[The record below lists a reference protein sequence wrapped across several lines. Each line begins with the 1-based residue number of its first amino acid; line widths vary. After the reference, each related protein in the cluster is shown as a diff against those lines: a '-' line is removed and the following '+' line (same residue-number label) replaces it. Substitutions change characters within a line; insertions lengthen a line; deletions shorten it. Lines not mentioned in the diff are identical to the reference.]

1 MSISRQQV
9 ESFLA
14 KSLRLI
20 SEEVSSSR
28 VLLAVLDGGRRPV
41 EMRSWPAPDA
51 LFESSSSDLARQAA
65 EEKRPLL
72 AAAPTPCPDDQ
83 GSSDRWP
90 GSLLCLPLLTGELP
104 VGAVCLGREPGQRP
118 YSSAD
123 LETVVFLTQ
132 SFAAVIKNGLVHPG
146 QTDRPIQASDNDP
159 LIGGSRAYT
168 VIQTL
173 IERVKDAAA
182 PVFIYGESGTG
193 KELIARAIH
202 GRGARRAGPFI
213 AVNCGAIP
221 DQLLESELFGH
232 ARGSFTGALRDK
244 AGLLEEANGGSFFLD
259 EIGDLSL
266 ALQAKL
272 LRLLQEKEIRRI
284 GETRMRSINVRF
296 ISATNKELEKEI
308 ERGRFRMD
316 LYYRLRILTIE
327 VPPLRERK
335 ADLLLLINHF
345 IDKYSREMGR
355 EKTYVSPGALEIMV
369 NYPWPGNIRELQNEV
384 QRCLILAGGDRLIRE
399 EHLSARINPQR
410 EPAAPISYN
419 YFLAKAEFEKRFIHQ
434 ALVRFGQNKARTAKE
449 VGLTRQGLFKLL
461 KKHKIGENV
470 EDHEGSHLC
479 FR

>member
-9 ESFLA
+9 DSFLA

-41 EMRSWPAPDA
+41 EMRSWPGPDTS
-51 LFESSSSDLARQAA
+51 FEAACSDLARQAA
-65 EEKRPLL
+65 EEKRPLF
-72 AAAPTPCPDDQ
+72 AAGPTARPDDQ
-83 GSSDRWP
+83 APSDRWP
-90 GSLLCLPLLTGELP
+90 RSLLCLPLLTGDVP
-104 VGAVCLGREPGQRP
+104 VGTVCLGREPGQKP

-132 SFAAVIKNGLVHPG
+132 SFATVIKNGLLQPS
-146 QTDRPIQASDNDP
+146 QTDRPVQASESDP
-159 LIGGSRAYT
+159 LIGGGRAFT

-244 AGLLEEANGGSFFLD
+244 AGLLEEANGGTFFRD
-259 EIGDLSL
+259 EIGDLSPP
-266 ALQAKL
+266 LQAKL

-284 GETRMRSINVRF
+284 GETRTRRINVRF

-308 ERGRFRMD
+308 ERGCFRMD

-327 VPPLRERK
+327 VPPLRERR

-345 IDKYSREMGR
+345 VDKYGREMGR
-355 EKTYVSPGALEIMV
+355 EKTYVSP
-369 NYPWPGNIRELQNEV
+369 
-384 QRCLILAGGDRLIRE
+384 
-399 EHLSARINPQR
+399 
-410 EPAAPISYN
+410 
-419 YFLAKAEFEKRFIHQ
+419 
-434 ALVRFGQNKARTAKE
+434 
-449 VGLTRQGLFKLL
+449 
-461 KKHKIGENV
+461 
-470 EDHEGSHLC
+470 
-479 FR
+479 

>member
-20 SEEVSSSR
+20 GEEVSSSR
-28 VLLAVLDGGRRPV
+28 VLLAVLDGGRGPV
-41 EMRSWPAPDA
+41 EMRSWPAPDVS
-51 LFESSSSDLARQAA
+51 FESTSSDLVRQAV
-65 EEKRPLL
+65 EEKQPIF
-72 AAAPTPCPDDQ
+72 AAGPAPRPDDQ
-83 GSSDRWP
+83 GPSRGWP
-90 GSLLCLPLLTGELP
+90 GSLLCLPLLSGQLP
-104 VGAVCLGREPGQRP
+104 VGAVCLGREPGQEP

-132 SFAAVIKNGLVHPG
+132 SFASVIRNGLVHPG
-146 QTDRPIQASDNDP
+146 QANRSIQASDSDP
-159 LIGGSRAYT
+159 LIGGSRAFT

-202 GRGARRAGPFI
+202 GRGIRRAGPFI

-244 AGLLEEANGGSFFLD
+244 AGLLEEANGGTFFLD
-259 EIGDLSL
+259 EIGDLSPP
-266 ALQAKL
+266 LQAKL

-284 GETRMRSINVRF
+284 GETRTRRINVRF

-308 ERGRFRMD
+308 ERGCFRMD

-327 VPPLRERK
+327 VPPLRERTP
-335 ADLLLLINHF
+335 DLLLLLNHF
-345 IDKYSREMGR
+345 VDKYGREMGR

-399 EHLSARINPQR
+399 EHLSPKINPQR
-410 EPAAPISYN
+410 NPASPVSYN
-419 YFLAKAEFEKRFIHQ
+419 YFLAKAEFEKRFLHQ
-434 ALVRFGQNKARTAKE
+434 ALVRFGHNKARTAKE
-449 VGLTRQGLFKLL
+449 IGLTRQGLFKLL
-461 KKHKIGENV
+461 KKHKV
-470 EDHEGSHLC
+470 EESPPS
-479 FR
+479 

>member
-20 SEEVSSSR
+20 GEEVSSSR
-28 VLLAVLDGGRRPV
+28 VLLTVLDRSRRPV
-41 EMRSWPAPDA
+41 EIKSWPTPDA
-51 LFESSSSDLARQAA
+51 SFESTSSDLARQAA
-65 EEKRPLL
+65 DEKRPLF
-72 AAAPTPCPDDQ
+72 AAGPAPRPDDQ
-83 GSSDRWP
+83 GPPGRWS
-90 GSLLCLPLLTGELP
+90 GSLLCLPLLSGELP
-104 VGAVCLGREPGQRP
+104 VGAVCLGREPGQEP

-123 LETVVFLTQ
+123 LETVIFLTQ

-146 QTDRPIQASDNDP
+146 QADWPIQAADSDP
-159 LIGGSRAYT
+159 LIGGSRAFT

-202 GRGARRAGPFI
+202 GRGIRRAGPFI

-244 AGLLEEANGGSFFLD
+244 AGLLEEANGGTFFLD
-259 EIGDLSL
+259 EIGDLSPP
-266 ALQAKL
+266 LQAKL

-284 GETRMRSINVRF
+284 GETRTRRINVRF

-308 ERGRFRMD
+308 ERGCFRMD

-327 VPPLRERK
+327 VPPLRERTP
-335 ADLLLLINHF
+335 DLLLLINHF
-345 IDKYSREMGR
+345 VDKYGREMGR

-384 QRCLILAGGDRLIRE
+384 QRCLILGGGDRLIRE
-399 EHLSARINPQR
+399 EHLSPKINPQR
-410 EPAAPISYN
+410 KPASPVSYN
-419 YFLAKAEFEKRFIHQ
+419 YFLAKAEFEKRFLHQ
-434 ALVRFGQNKARTAKE
+434 ALVRFGHNKARTAKE

-461 KKHKIGENV
+461 KKHKV
-470 EDHEGSHLC
+470 EESPPS
-479 FR
+479 

>member
-1 MSISRQQV
+1 MSVSRQQV
-9 ESFLA
+9 DSFLA

-28 VLLAVLDGGRRPV
+28 VLLAILDRGRRPV
-41 EMRSWPAPDA
+41 EIRSWPGRDA
-51 LFESSSSDLARQAA
+51 LFESASSDLARQAA

-72 AAAPTPCPDDQ
+72 AADITPRPDDR
-83 GSSDRWP
+83 GPSDRWP
-90 GSLLCLPLLTGELP
+90 GSLLCLPLLSGERP
-104 VGAVCLGREPGQRP
+104 VGAVCLGREPGQEP

-132 SFAAVIKNGLVHPG
+132 SFAAVIANGLVHPN
-146 QTDRPIQASDNDP
+146 QTDGPIQAPGSDP
-159 LIGGSRAYT
+159 LIGGSRAFAT
-168 VIQTL
+168 IQTL
-173 IERVKDAAA
+173 IERVKDADA

-202 GRGARRAGPFI
+202 ARGTRRAGPFV

-244 AGLLEEANGGSFFLD
+244 AGLLEEANGGTFFLD

-266 ALQAKL
+266 PLQAKL
-272 LRLLQEKEIRRI
+272 LRLLQEKEIRRV
-284 GETRMRSINVRF
+284 GETRTRRIDVRF

-308 ERGRFRMD
+308 ERGSFRMD

-327 VPPLRERK
+327 VPPLRERR
-335 ADLLLLINHF
+335 ADLLLLTNHF
-345 IDKYSREMGR
+345 VDRYSREMGR
-355 EKTYVSPGALEIMV
+355 EKTYLSPGALEIMV

-399 EHLSARINPQR
+399 EHLSAKINPQAK
-410 EPAAPISYN
+410 PAAPVTYN

-434 ALVRFGQNKARTAKE
+434 ALVRFGHNKARTAKE
-449 VGLTRQGLFKLL
+449 VGLTRQGLFKIL
-461 KKHKIGENV
+461 KKHKIG
-470 EDHEGSHLC
+470 DISEG
-479 FR
+479 